1 MSKIV
6 IDGKEIDVP
15 AEYTL
20 LQACEAAGAEVPRF
34 CFHERLSIAGNC
46 RMCLVEVK
54 GGPPKPTAS
63 CAMAVKD
70 LRPGPNGEPPVVFT
84 NSPMARKARK
94 GVMEFLLINH
104 PLDCP
109 ICDQGGECDL
119 QDQAMGYGADSSRFS
134 ENKRAV
140 EDKFIGPLI
149 KTSMNRCIQCTRCVR
164 FVTEVAG
171 VPELGAIGRGED
183 MEITS
188 YLEQAL
194 TSELQG
200 NAVDLCPVGAL
211 TSKPT
216 AFHARP
222 WEYVKTE
229 SVDVMDALGSSIR
242 VDSRG
247 REIVRILPR
256 VNDAINEEWISDKT
270 RHIVDGLK
278 TQRLDRPYVRV
289 DGSLRPA
296 SWAEAFGAVAGKV
309 KATSASRIGAIVGDL
324 ATVEE
329 MFALKALFAKL
340 GSPNIDCRQDGSK
353 LHPKFGRASYLFNST
368 IAGIDQADAI
378 LVIGSNPRREAAV
391 LNARIRKR
399 WLGGGVLTGLVGE
412 KADLT
417 YQIQL
422 PRRRARIPCRV
433 RRPSSGQQGQADVH
447 SWRRRFRAAGR
458 RGGSLARRQGGAL
471 ARGGEGRVE
480 RLQCAAQR
488 RIARRRPRSRPR
500 PRRSGLDAPAMAKA
514 NAVDVL
520 VNLGADEID
529 IEPGAFVVYIG
540 THGDRGAHR
549 ADVILPGAAYT
560 EKTGIYVNTEG
571 RPQFAERAVFP
582 PGDAREDW
590 SILRALVGSDRRAT
604 AVRLAHPVA
613 FGACRRLSL
622 PGAIRRDRACGCWRL
637 RPTRRAR
644 RRDRQSALRIG
655 RRRLLPHQSDRA
667 RLSRHGRMF
676 GLGPGRSAR
685 GGGIGRFR
693 DEQRNTHP
701 PSFSALGTDSRRRR
715 RRHHRDRR
723 RAVASD
729 QKRRDVRGRRMD
741 ARERCRL
748 AAEARAR
755 EPAAAGMPSSLDR
768 VADLSRTQDL
778 GLGAVAARAQRGR
791 TVGRPAAVRGLSSS
805 SSVKEPVIPASAN
818 KGVFVHGAAGF
829 GRAGDLRLGGHPGR

>member
-1 MSKIV
+1 MSKII
-6 IDGKEIDVP
+6 IDGKELDVP

-20 LQACEAAGAEVPRF
+20 LQACEAAGAEIPRF

-70 LRPGPNGEPPVVFT
+70 LRPGPNGEPPVVLT

-94 GVMEFLLINH
+94 GTMEFLLINH

-119 QDQAMGYGADSSRFS
+119 QDQAMAYGADSSRFA

-140 EDKFIGPLI
+140 EDKYIGALV

-188 YLEQAL
+188 YLQEAL
-194 TSELQG
+194 SSELQG
-200 NAVDLCPVGAL
+200 NVVDLCPVGAL

-222 WEYVKTE
+222 WEYAKTE
-229 SVDVMDALGSSIR
+229 SIDVMDALGSSIR
-242 VDSRG
+242 IDARG
-247 REIVRILPR
+247 REVVRILPR

-278 TQRLDRPYVRV
+278 TQRLDRPFVRV
-289 DGSLRPA
+289 DGRLRPA
-296 SWAEAFGAVAGKV
+296 SWAEAFAAVAGKI
-309 KATSASRIGAIVGDL
+309 AAAAPSGIGAIVGDL

-329 MFALKALFAKL
+329 MFALKSLLGKL
-340 GSPNIDCRQDGSK
+340 GSSNIDCRQDGSK

-378 LVIGSNPRREAAV
+378 LIVGSSPRYEAPV

-399 WLGGGVLTGLVGE
+399 WLRGGASIGVVGPKAELTYKYNHLGGGPETLAQAWDRPPKDSAKPMMIVGPGAFVRPDGVGLLAGLAKAALAAGVVRDGWNGFNVLHTAASRVGGLDLGLV
-412 KADLT
+412 
-417 YQIQL
+417 
-422 PRRRARIPCRV
+422 P
-433 RRPSSGQQGQADVH
+433 GQG
-447 SWRRRFRAAGR
+447 
-458 RGGSLARRQGGAL
+458 
-471 ARGGEGRVE
+471 
-480 RLQCAAQR
+480 
-488 RIARRRPRSRPR
+488 
-500 PRRSGLDAPAMAKA
+500 GLDALAMAKA
-514 NAVDVL
+514 NALDVL
-520 VNLGADEID
+520 INLGADEID
-529 IEPGAFVVYIG
+529 IEPGTFVVYVG

-590 SILRALVGSDRRAT
+590 SILRALSDPLGAKLPFDSLAQLRAAL
-604 AVRLAHPVA
+604 AVAYPFLVRFDVVA
-613 FGACRRLSL
+613 PADASVFDSIAALGGAVDKT
-622 PGAIRRDRACGCWRL
+622 PFVPAISDFYLTNPIARASRIMAEC
-637 RPTRRAR
+637 
-644 RRDRQSALRIG
+644 SAL
-655 RRRLLPHQSDRA
+655 
-667 RLSRHGRMF
+667 
-676 GLGPGRSAR
+676 AR
-685 GGGIGRFR
+685 GV
-693 DEQRNTHP
+693 QR
-701 PSFSALGTDSRRRR
+701 
-715 RRHHRDRR
+715 
-723 RAVASD
+723 
-729 QKRRDVRGRRMD
+729 Q
-741 ARERCRL
+741 
-748 AAEARAR
+748 AAE
-755 EPAAAGMPSSLDR
+755 
-768 VADLSRTQDL
+768 
-778 GLGAVAARAQRGR
+778 
-791 TVGRPAAVRGLSSS
+791 
-805 SSVKEPVIPASAN
+805 
-818 KGVFVHGAAGF
+818 
-829 GRAGDLRLGGHPGR
+829 

>member
-20 LQACEAAGAEVPRF
+20 LQACEAAGAEIPRF

-63 CAMAVKD
+63 CAMGVKD
-70 LRPGPNGEPPVVFT
+70 LRPGPNGEPPVVLT

-119 QDQAMGYGADSSRFS
+119 QDQAMAYGADTSRFS

-140 EDKFIGPLI
+140 EDKYIGALV

-188 YLEQAL
+188 YLERAL

-200 NAVDLCPVGAL
+200 NVVDLCPVGAL

-229 SVDVMDALGSSIR
+229 LVDVMDALGSAIR
-242 VDSRG
+242 ADSRG

-289 DGSLRPA
+289 DGRLRPA
-296 SWAEAFGAVAGKV
+296 SWAEAFAAVAGKV
-309 KATSASRIGAIVGDL
+309 AAAFPSRVGAIVGDL

-329 MFALKALFAKL
+329 MFALKSLFAKL
-340 GSPNIDCRQDGSK
+340 GSANIDCRQDSSK

-368 IAGIDQADAI
+368 IAGVDQADAI
-378 LVIGSNPRREAAV
+378 FIVGSNARHEAAV

-399 WLGGGVLTGLVGE
+399 WLKGGAPIGVIGAR
-412 KADLT
+412 ADLT
-417 YQIQL
+417 YDYRYLGAGPDTLAQAFDKPLEGVAKPMMIAGAGAF
-422 PRRRARIPCRV
+422 ARPDGV
-433 RRPSSGQQGQADVH
+433 AVLASLAK
-447 SWRRRFRAAGR
+447 AAGAAGVIKDGWNGFNVLHNAASR
-458 RGGSLARRQGGAL
+458 VGGLDLGL
-471 ARGGEGRVE
+471 VPGEG
-480 RLQCAAQR
+480 
-488 RIARRRPRSRPR
+488 
-500 PRRSGLDAPAMAKA
+500 GLDAPAMAKA
-514 NAVDVL
+514 NALDVL

-540 THGDRGAHR
+540 AHGDRGAHR

-590 SILRALVGSDRRAT
+590 SILRALSDPLG
-604 AVRLAHPVA
+604 VRLPFDSLTQLRAALAVA
-613 FGACRRLSL
+613 YPFLVRFDAIAPADASVFTSIAALG
-622 PGAIRRDRACGCWRL
+622 GAIDKAPFVPAVTDFYFTNPIARASRVMAEC
-637 RPTRRAR
+637 
-644 RRDRQSALRIG
+644 SAL
-655 RRRLLPHQSDRA
+655 
-667 RLSRHGRMF
+667 
-676 GLGPGRSAR
+676 AR
-685 GGGIGRFR
+685 GV
-693 DEQRNTHP
+693 QR
-701 PSFSALGTDSRRRR
+701 
-715 RRHHRDRR
+715 
-723 RAVASD
+723 
-729 QKRRDVRGRRMD
+729 
-741 ARERCRL
+741 E
-748 AAEARAR
+748 AAE
-755 EPAAAGMPSSLDR
+755 
-768 VADLSRTQDL
+768 
-778 GLGAVAARAQRGR
+778 
-791 TVGRPAAVRGLSSS
+791 
-805 SSVKEPVIPASAN
+805 
-818 KGVFVHGAAGF
+818 
-829 GRAGDLRLGGHPGR
+829 